1 MTKIDPDP
9 QAVDLVELVGIFY
22 PDGQS
27 LAEFEPIEDPEK
39 MPQPYRG
46 LLDHQAHMTVTVESF
61 HGTSVNVSVQ
71 RTKYGVDALTGT
83 PWYAREILLK
93 RQSDNAVV
101 QYGIVKLNF
110 ELLAPEVWTEI
121 KSEKIPLGRV
131 LINHDVLR
139 EVELC
144 RLWKVIADKPLA
156 HQMAIKTGELTYG
169 RTARIFCDYLPA
181 IELLEIVTIGDG
193 DTL

>member
-1 MTKIDPDP
+1 MTNIDPDP
-9 QAVDLVELVGIFY
+9 QAVDLSELVGIFY
-22 PDGQS
+22 PDGQP
-27 LAEFEPIEDPEK
+27 LADFEPIEDATK
-39 MPQPYRG
+39 IPQPFRG
-46 LLDHQAHMTVTVESF
+46 LLDHHAHMTVTVESF
-61 HGTSVNVSVQ
+61 HGSSVDVSVL
-71 RTKYGVDALTGT
+71 RTKYGKDALTGT

-93 RQSDNAVV
+93 RQSDQAIV

-110 ELLAPEVWTEI
+110 ELLAPEVWAEI
-121 KSEKIPLGRV
+121 ESEEIPLGRV

-144 RLWKVIADKPLA
+144 RLWKVVADEPLA
-156 HQMAIKTGELTYG
+156 HCMAIKVGDLTYG

-193 DTL
+193 DSL